1 MASYNILLVFF
12 SFFQLP
18 YLLPAS
24 FPASR
29 PVWRL
34 ACAHAPPQAP
44 VPPSLLGSTR
54 PALRRSWLIPI
65 PSYSRAPRPLHR
77 LNKDGGLP
85 SRPLQGASTGRPR
98 PSGHA
103 SPQPSSLLRQ
113 APQGAVLL
121 RGLHGGKEKRETEKR
136 EKNRLLFQRS
146 SPFLDLFTGNFLE
159 TERLQPEFLSLTLNF
174 CSSLKLN

>member
-1 MASYNILLVFF
+1 MLLVFF
-12 SFFQLP
+12 YSIFQTGSHPPSFFLFYFSANLIFFPRPFQPPVPCGVWRVRTHLP
-18 YLLPAS
+18 RPQCLLPSSA
-24 FPASR
+24 R
-29 PVWRL
+29 P
-34 ACAHAPPQAP
+34 
-44 VPPSLLGSTR
+44 R

-113 APQGAVLL
+113 APQEAVLL
-121 RGLHGGKEKRETEKR
+121 RGLHGGKEKR
-136 EKNRLLFQRS
+136 Q
-146 SPFLDLFTGNFLE
+146 
-159 TERLQPEFLSLTLNF
+159 TERGKKPPPFSAVISISGPF
-174 CSSLKLN
+174 YRKLLGNRAAAT

>member
-1 MASYNILLVFF
+1 MASGVCART
-12 SFFQLP
+12 S
-18 YLLPAS
+18 PA
-24 FPASR
+24 
-29 PVWRL
+29 
-34 ACAHAPPQAP
+34 
-44 VPPSLLGSTR
+44 PPSLLGSTR

-65 PSYSRAPRPLHR
+65 PSCSRAPRPLHR